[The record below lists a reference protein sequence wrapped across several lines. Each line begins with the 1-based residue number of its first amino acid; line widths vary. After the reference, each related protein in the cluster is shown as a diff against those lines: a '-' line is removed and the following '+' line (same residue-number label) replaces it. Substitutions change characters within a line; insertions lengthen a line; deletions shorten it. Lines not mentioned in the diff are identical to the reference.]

1 MNFISV
7 KGPELLS
14 KWVGESEKGIRQ
26 VFKKARQMAP
36 CIIFL
41 DEIDSLAPRR
51 GGGGGEGHLSER
63 VVSQLLTELDGI
75 EELRGVTVLAATN
88 RSDML
93 DPALLRPGRF
103 DILIEIPIPDM
114 ATRRAILEVQTRG
127 RPLAADVDL
136 DALSAET
143 DGFVGADLA
152 GVCREATMEAA
163 RRFISQGKSSDSDLA
178 ELEIKGTD
186 MAFGMAERNRAR
198 GNA

>member
-1 MNFISV
+1 M
-7 KGPELLS
+7 
-14 KWVGESEKGIRQ
+14 
-26 VFKKARQMAP
+26 
-36 CIIFL
+36 
-41 DEIDSLAPRR
+41 
-51 GGGGGEGHLSER
+51 
-63 VVSQLLTELDGI
+63 VSQLLTELDGI

-103 DILIEIPIPDM
+103 DVLIEIPIPDA

-152 GVCREATMEAA
+152 GLCREATMEAA
-163 RRFISQGKSSDSDLA
+163 RRFITQDKSPDSDLG
-178 ELEIKGTD
+178 ELEIKRTD
-186 MAFGMAERNRAR
+186 MLFALAARNRAL